1 MVWRNCKKIE
11 ETGVVARK
19 EGSGRPKSA
28 RKEERIKLVEKM
40 ILSQEDQSGIES
52 IPAEITCELN
62 NDRQSAPDW
71 FEH

>member
-19 EGSGRPKSA
+19 EGSVLPKSV

-40 ILSQEDQSGIES
+40 ILSQEDQSGTDS
-52 IPAEITCELN
+52 IPAEITCELH
-62 NDRQSAPDW
+62 NDRQSASDW